1 MQQDVR
7 NCRYPGQPDE
17 EITQRVFYKSF
28 VMVLPILLASV
39 LLGLVALGGMSYGA
53 ANASIAL
60 GERLPTLSGSLVSLL
75 SFVFFVLVSLFTF
88 GALWIWRNNRI
99 LVTNEHIVDIDQTT
113 LFNRSVATLNLSRI
127 QDVSADVKG
136 PVQTLLQY
144 GTVVVQTAGQEQN
157 FHFDYMPR
165 PYEAEQYI
173 LEIHKQYM
181 ATHHEDD
188 GLRGV
193 EEAGS
198 ISDTSDNQAVKK

>member
-1 MQQDVR
+1 MQHDVR

-99 LVTNEHIVDIDQTT
+99 LVTNEHIVDIDQNT

-188 GLRGV
+188 GLR
-193 EEAGS
+193 EAERAEANNS
-198 ISDTSDNQAVKK
+198 TDASQQTK